1 MRTDVQQRTR
11 RSMRRTLISGTA
23 VACLLAFGI
32 GGWAATT
39 ELAGAVIAPGSL
51 VVDSNVKKVQ
61 HPTGGVVGELRVRDG
76 DHVKAGNVVVRL
88 DDTQTRANL
97 AIITK
102 SLDELAARQA
112 RDEAE
117 RDGAKKVTFSAEL
130 LARMKDPEVARVVQG
145 EQKLFEIRRSAR
157 EGQVAQLRER
167 IAQLREQIQGLADQ
181 VGAKKREIEL
191 IGEELTG
198 VRELWSKNLIPIT
211 RVTALE
217 RDAARIEGERGSL
230 VSTMAQTKGKIT
242 ETELQILQ
250 IEQDLRTEVGKDLA
264 EIRAK
269 TAELVEKKVSA
280 EDQLKR
286 VDIRAPQD
294 GMVHQLAV
302 HTVGGVITPQ
312 GEPIMLIVPEADA
325 LTVEAKIQPQDID
338 QVRLS
343 QKAVLRFSAFNQR
356 TTPELNGEVSR
367 VSADVSQDAKTGA
380 SFYTI
385 RIGVPEAELA
395 RLSGL
400 RLVPGMPVESFI
412 QTGERTVISYLTKP
426 LQDQLMKAWREK

>member
-1 MRTDVQQRTR
+1 MHAEVHQKTR
-11 RSMRRTLISGTA
+11 RSMRRTLVGGTA

-39 ELAGAVIAPGSL
+39 ELAGAVVAPGSL
-51 VVDSNVKKVQ
+51 VVDTNVEKVQ
-61 HPTGGVVGELRVRDG
+61 HPTGGVVGELRGRGG
-76 DHVKAGNVVVRL
+76 DHVKAGDVVVRL

-117 RDGAKKVTFSAEL
+117 RDGAKKVVFPPEL
-130 LARMKDPEVARVVQG
+130 LARIKDPEVARVVQG

-157 EGQVAQLRER
+157 EGQGAQLRER
-167 IAQLREQIQGLADQ
+167 VLQLRDQTQGRADR

-191 IGEELTG
+191 IGQELKG
-198 VRELWSKNLIPIT
+198 VRELWQKNLIPIT

-217 RDAARIEGERGSL
+217 RDAARLEGERGSL
-230 VSTMAQTKGKIT
+230 VSTIAQTKGKMT

-250 IEQDLRTEVGKDLA
+250 IDQDLRTEVGKDLA

-269 TAELVEKKVSA
+269 TSELVEKKVAA

-286 VDIRAPQD
+286 FDIRAPQD

-302 HTVGGVITPQ
+302 HTVGGVITP
-312 GEPIMLIVPEADA
+312 GAEPIMLIVPEADA

-338 QVRLS
+338 QVRIG

-380 SFYTI
+380 AYYTI
-385 RIGVPEAELA
+385 RITVPEAELA
-395 RLSGL
+395 RLNGL
-400 RLVPGMPVESFI
+400 KLVPGMPVESFI

-426 LQDQLMKAWREK
+426 LTDQIAKT

>member
-1 MRTDVQQRTR
+1 MTTMHPKTHS
-11 RSMRRTLISGTA
+11 SMRRALLGGTT
-23 VACLLAFGI
+23 VAGLLAFGI

-39 ELAGAVIAPGSL
+39 ELSGAVIAPGSL

-76 DHVKAGNVVVRL
+76 DHVKAGEVVVRL
-88 DDTQTRANL
+88 DDTQTQANL

-102 SLDELAARQA
+102 SLDDLAARQA

-117 RDGAKKVTFSAEL
+117 RDGAKTVVVPADL
-130 LARMKDPEVARVVQG
+130 LARMKDPAVARVVQG

-157 EGQVAQLRER
+157 EGQGAQLRER
-167 IAQLREQIQGLADQ
+167 IAQLKEQIQGLADQ
-181 VGAKKREIEL
+181 VLAKKREIAL
-191 IGEELTG
+191 IGEELKG

-230 VSTMAQTKGKIT
+230 VSTMAQAKGKIT

-269 TAELVEKKVSA
+269 TSELVEKKVAA
-280 EDQLKR
+280 EDLLKR
-286 VDIRAPQD
+286 VDIRAPQN
-294 GMVHQLAV
+294 GRVHQLAV

-325 LTVEAKIQPQDID
+325 LTVESKVAPQDID
-338 QVRLS
+338 FGLQPAHHAGAERGGEPD
-343 QKAVLRFSAFNQR
+343 FSRRVPGREDGDELLHNPAWRAGGGAGAPWWPQARARHAGGELHPNRR
-356 TTPELNGEVSR
+356 THGH
-367 VSADVSQDAKTGA
+367 
-380 SFYTI
+380 
-385 RIGVPEAELA
+385 
-395 RLSGL
+395 
-400 RLVPGMPVESFI
+400 LVPHQAGCRSDHQSVE
-412 QTGERTVISYLTKP
+412 GEMNHTR
-426 LQDQLMKAWREK
+426 